1 MELLQLKYFM
11 DAAKYENFSKAAQH
25 NVVPPS
31 SISKAVKILEKEF
44 NVSLFDRHGKKIYL
58 NEHGRYL
65 YRRVSNIFN
74 ELDDCAQHFGTKK
87 SNHLSIYI
95 QDGYFFMPFLV
106 SDFIR
111 VTPNTYISYI
121 PVQVVLHS
129 NKIPYDFT
137 FMQLQEQMDN
147 FEYKHLLT
155 DEMILLVSEKHPLAN
170 RTEID
175 LIELKDE
182 HIISFYSTI
191 SQRILIDHLC
201 NDIGHYTP
209 IYTFET
215 HDEFAVLHLVALNE
229 GITFMPDKFY
239 HTHTFPGI
247 KAIKLKESI
256 SSNLVIAWD
265 RHKKLNQIE
274 KTFLDYCIEWFKKR
288 N

>member
-25 NVVPPS
+25 NFVPPS

-44 NVSLFDRHGKKIYL
+44 NISLFDRHGKKIYL
-58 NEHGRYL
+58 NEHGKYL
-65 YRRVSNIFN
+65 YRHVSNIFN
-74 ELDDCAQHFGTKK
+74 ELDDCTRHFGIEK
-87 SNHLSIYI
+87 SNQLAIYI

-111 VTPNTYISYI
+111 VNPNTYISYT

-129 NKIPYDFT
+129 SKIPYDFT
-137 FMQLQEQMDN
+137 FMQLQDQMDN
-147 FEYKHLLT
+147 FEYEHLLT
-155 DEMILLVSEKHPLAN
+155 DEMILLVSENHPFAN
-170 RTEID
+170 RTEVDIT
-175 LIELKDE
+175 ELKEE
-182 HIISFYSTI
+182 HVVSFYSTI
-191 SQRILIDHLC
+191 SQRILIDRLC

-209 IYTFET
+209 TYTFET

-239 HTHTFPGI
+239 HTHPFPGI

-274 KTFLDYCIEWFKKR
+274 KTFLNYCIEWFKKR
-288 N
+288 